1 MKKLALAAAVFA
13 AVAAA
18 PAMAQSTTSVTL
30 FGIADAAYVNQ
41 TNRVATGAGRAI
53 QSGAWQ
59 ASRWGIR
66 GSEDLGGGVKA
77 VFDIA
82 STIALDTGTQA
93 SSSRLFDRNAYV
105 GLSSADYGTLMIG
118 RQVTTLTEALWVTDP
133 LKANNG
139 ATNMNVRYGYLAGPG
154 NPIANTFGTGAALA
168 NNSLDR
174 QDNAAKYVYKASNGL
189 IGMGYYAFGES
200 TTASASANRSAGLL
214 AGYDG
219 SALQVRAA
227 YAQFKDATGAKL
239 DAWTVGGVYKLDAL
253 KFKATWSQNKIDGQT
268 ATYQDQKTKVG
279 SAGVTYSYSPSLD
292 LTLAYYRGTRGF
304 DNVATDQKAQKF
316 YFVPEYYL
324 SKRTW
329 LYGIADYERFNASGA
344 ALDNGTAL
352 KAGVRSSMYLA
363 AGISHAF

>member
-1 MKKLALAAAVFA
+1 MKKLAIATALCAATAGS
-13 AVAAA
+13 
-18 PAMAQSTTSVTL
+18 AMAQSTTSVTL
-30 FGIADAAYVNQ
+30 FGFADAAYVNQ

-66 GSEDLGGGVKA
+66 GSEDLGGGLKT
-77 VFDIA
+77 VFDLA
-82 STIALDTGTQA
+82 STISIDTGSQA
-93 SSSRLFDRNAYV
+93 SSSRMFDRNAYV

-154 NPIANTFGTGAALA
+154 NPIANTFGSGATLA

-174 QDNAAKYVYKASNGL
+174 QDNAAKYVYKAGNGL

-200 TTASASANRSAGLL
+200 ATGSSSANKSAGLL

-219 SALQVRAA
+219 SSLQLRAA
-227 YAQFKDATGAKL
+227 YAQFKDPTAAKL

-253 KFKATWSQNKIDGQT
+253 KFKATWSQNKIDGT
-268 ATYQDQKTKVG
+268 AATYHEQKTTVG
-279 SAGVTYSYSPSLD
+279 SGGVTYSYTPSLD
-292 LTLAYYRGTRGF
+292 LTFAYYRGTRGF

-329 LYGIADYERFNASGA
+329 LYAIADYERFNASGA

-363 AGISHAF
+363 GGISHAF